1 MKRKILLEI
10 NNLKKSFPYEKNFF
24 GKVKK
29 EVKAVDNVSFILR
42 ECETLAIVGE
52 SGCGKSTIA
61 KIILGLVKQ
70 DSGEVL
76 IGKQDTKKQKLRE
89 KSKFIQ
95 MIFQDPYSSLDPSM
109 KIEDIMSEGILYH
122 KLATKE
128 NVRDK
133 VVALLKQCGL
143 DEEVLDR
150 YAREFSGGQ
159 RQRVA
164 IARALS
170 LKPKVI
176 VADEAVSALDVS
188 MQAQIIN
195 LMIEL
200 QREKGLSYIFISHD
214 LNVVK
219 YIASKVG
226 VMYLGSMVEIG
237 DKSKLYKNP
246 RHPYTRALLDSVPIE
261 HPKDRRKRVLLKGEI
276 ASKIELRSGCKFYAR
291 CPYAKEIC
299 MCEEPKLIEI
309 EKDYFV
315 ACHFVDKL
323 EN

>member
-1 MKRKILLEI
+1 MKRKILLEV